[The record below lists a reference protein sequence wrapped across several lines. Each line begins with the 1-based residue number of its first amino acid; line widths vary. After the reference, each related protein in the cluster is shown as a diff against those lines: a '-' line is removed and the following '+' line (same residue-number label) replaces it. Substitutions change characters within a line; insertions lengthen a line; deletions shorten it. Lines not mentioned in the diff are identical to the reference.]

1 MQKYYELIRRYQQ
14 PQFKYNQPLGATTP
28 MANQN
33 LMENYADI
41 MKRLNELYSAKYGPN
56 RYDISRGWAGQTASP
71 LPGWSDLQEQ
81 QALGTYGKLA
91 TDLSN
96 VETGLNAYNLLM
108 QGRSRGLAQAD
119 IVREQAEKYLP
130 QLMKMQ
136 GLGDVGSSESSCWY
150 RKHLSKAT
158 R

>member
-96 VETGLNAYNLLM
+96 VEAGLNAYNLLM

-130 QLMKMQ
+130 QLMRMQ
-136 GLGDVGSSESSCWY
+136 GFRRRW
-150 RKHLSKAT
+150 K
-158 R
+158 